1 MEIRFSQTQAAEA
14 ATPPGEQPQPPMVYV
29 YDDLRWEYKFIP
41 RNVSHEWRLSGEEL
55 NGLGAEGWE
64 LAGIAS
70 VPSEVHFY
78 FKRPRK

>member
-1 MEIRFSQTQAAEA
+1 MEIRVSDL
-14 ATPPGEQPQPPMVYV
+14 EQPDAAAPQPAQPPMVYV

-41 RNVSHEWRLSGEEL
+41 RNASHEWRISEQEL
-55 NGLGAEGWE
+55 NALGAEGWE

-70 VPSEVHFY
+70 VPNEVHFY

>member
-1 MEIRFSQTQAAEA
+1 MERFSHAQQPET
-14 ATPPGEQPQPPMVYV
+14 ATPLAEQPQPPMVYV
-29 YDDLRWEYKFIP
+29 YDDLKWEYRFIP

-55 NGLGAEGWE
+55 STLGAEGWE